1 MSDRKKFVALCGP
14 TAVGKTEY
22 AIGLAREFNGE
33 IVSCDSMQLYK
44 YMDIGSA
51 KPSADE
57 LKAARHHLVDEI
69 DPRERFSAAE
79 YEKRATAA
87 IYDILGRDRLPIIAG
102 GTGLYLNSLIY
113 EMDFSA
119 PPEDDCL
126 RASLYALAENEGP
139 DALFE
144 RLKSVDPAAAE
155 RIHPNNIKKVV
166 RAVESAE
173 SGVRIADFSE
183 VNKKRTRWNVILICL
198 VRDREELYD
207 RINRRVDILME
218 KGLVE
223 EVRGLQDMGLDAS
236 DISMKGIGYKEIIGY
251 LNGEYD
257 LDEAVRLVKRNT
269 RHYAKRQ
276 LTWFRRYDDMKYFN
290 ASEYPSDRLCLEDM
304 ISWLRKEL

>member
-1 MSDRKKFVALCGP
+1 MMEQWPLVILTGP

-87 IYDILGRDRLPIIAG
+87 IDDILGRDRLPIIAG

-119 PPEDDCL
+119 PPEDDSL
-126 RASLYALAENEGP
+126 RASLYAIAEKEGP

-155 RIHPNNIKKVV
+155 RIHPNNPYNTSIVINYIK
-166 RAVESAE
+166 
-173 SGVRIADFSE
+173 
-183 VNKKRTRWNVILICL
+183 
-198 VRDREELYD
+198 
-207 RINRRVDILME
+207 
-218 KGLVE
+218 
-223 EVRGLQDMGLDAS
+223 
-236 DISMKGIGYKEIIGY
+236 
-251 LNGEYD
+251 
-257 LDEAVRLVKRNT
+257 
-269 RHYAKRQ
+269 
-276 LTWFRRYDDMKYFN
+276 
-290 ASEYPSDRLCLEDM
+290 
-304 ISWLRKEL
+304 

>member
-1 MSDRKKFVALCGP
+1 MSDRKKIVALCGP

-33 IVSCDSMQLYK
+33 IVSC
-44 YMDIGSA
+44 

-87 IYDILGRDRLPIIAG
+87 IVDILGRERLPIIAG

-166 RAVESAE
+166 RAIESAE
-173 SGVRIADFSE
+173 AGVRIADFSE
-183 VNKKRTRWNVILICL
+183 VNKKR
-198 VRDREELYD
+198 
-207 RINRRVDILME
+207 
-218 KGLVE
+218 
-223 EVRGLQDMGLDAS
+223 LQDMGLDAS

-257 LDEAVRLVKRNT
+257 LDEAVRLVKKNT

>member
-1 MSDRKKFVALCGP
+1 MAEKRKIAVLCGP
-14 TAVGKTEY
+14 TAAGKTEY
-22 AIGLAREFNGE
+22 AIGLAREFGGE

-44 YMDIGSA
+44 FMDIGSA
-51 KPSADE
+51 KPSPEE

-69 DPRERFSAAE
+69 DPREKFSAAE
-79 YEKRATAA
+79 YERRASAA
-87 IYDILGRDRLPIIAG
+87 IEDILSRGRLPIVTG

-119 PPEDDCL
+119 PPENGSL
-126 RASLYALAENEGP
+126 RASLYAIAEEKGP
-139 DALFE
+139 AALFD
-144 RLKSVDPAAAE
+144 RLKSIDPDAAE

-166 RAVESAE
+166 RAIESAE
-173 SGVRIADFSE
+173 SGCKIADFAAVS
-183 VNKKRTRWNVILICL
+183 KRRQEWDAVMMCL

-218 KGLVE
+218 KGLVD
-223 EVRGLQDMGLDAS
+223 EVKKLTAMGLDSS

-257 LDEAVRLVKRNT
+257 LEEAVRLVKRNT

-276 LTWFRRYDDMKYFN
+276 LTWFKRYDDMKYLN
-290 ASEYPSDRLCLEDM
+290 ASEYSSDSLCLEDM
-304 ISWLRKEL
+304 ISWLRKRL

>member
-1 MSDRKKFVALCGP
+1 MSDRKKIVALCGP

-22 AIGLAREFNGE
+22 AIGLVREFNGE

-87 IYDILGRDRLPIIAG
+87 INDILDRGRLPIIAG

-119 PPEDDCL
+119 PPEDDSL
-126 RASLYALAENEGP
+126 RASLYAIAEKEGP

-144 RLKSVDPAAAE
+144 RLKSVDPAAAD
-155 RIHPNNIKKVV
+155 RMHPNNIKRVV
-166 RAVESAE
+166 RAIESAE
-173 SGVRIADFSE
+173 AGIRIADFSE
-183 VNKKRTRWNVILICL
+183 VNKKRTRWDVILICL

-276 LTWFRRYDDMKYFN
+276 LTWFRRYDDMTYTAGARVLKRN
-290 ASEYPSDRLCLEDM
+290 SRNS
-304 ISWLRKEL
+304 